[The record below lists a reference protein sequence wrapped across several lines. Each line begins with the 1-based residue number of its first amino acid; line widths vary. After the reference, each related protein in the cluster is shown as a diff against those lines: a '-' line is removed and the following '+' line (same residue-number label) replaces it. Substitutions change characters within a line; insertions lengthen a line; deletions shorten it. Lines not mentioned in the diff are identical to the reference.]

1 MRSVS
6 GGYMDLLRK
15 IENRSAVVGIIGLGY
30 VGLPLIIEFGKAKFA
45 VIGFDLDKKKI
56 KSLNEGRSYIKHIPS
71 KEIILLKKNG
81 NFKATADF
89 SLLKGVDC
97 IIICVPT
104 PLTRQMEPD
113 LSYVLETTETISKY
127 LKKDKLI
134 VLVST
139 TYPGTTDEDMRAIL
153 EKTGMKAGK
162 DFYLAYSPEREDPN
176 NQDFS
181 VRTIPKV
188 VGGYSRNCLRVAN
201 ALFST
206 IIEKTIPVSSTK
218 VAETTK
224 LLENIYRAVNIA
236 LVNELKILFQRM
248 GIDIWE
254 VIDAAKTKPFGFQAF
269 YPGPGLGGHCIPID
283 PFYLTWKAREYDF
296 HTKFIELAGEINISM
311 PYYVVEKV
319 IEALN
324 DKKNKSINSSKILV
338 LGLAYKKDVDDV
350 RESPS
355 LKLIELLKQ
364 KGACV
369 DYNDPYIPKTHR
381 MRMYD
386 LKMESVTIAK
396 GTLKKYDCVVIATD
410 HSCYDYEFI
419 VNNSQLIVDTRNA
432 AHGVKNK
439 NNVVKA

>member
-1 MRSVS
+1 V
-6 GGYMDLLRK
+6 DLLRK
-15 IENRSAVVGIIGLGY
+15 IENRSAIVGVIGLGY
-30 VGLPLIIEFGKAKFA
+30 VGLPLIIEFGKAEFA
-45 VIGFDLDKKKI
+45 VIGFDLDEKKI

-71 KEIILLKKNG
+71 KEIMSLKKSKK
-81 NFKATADF
+81 FKATADF
-89 SLLKGVDC
+89 SLLKNVDC

-104 PLTRQMEPD
+104 PLTSHMEPD
-113 LSYVLETTETISKY
+113 LSYVLKTTETIAKH
-127 LKKDKLI
+127 LRKGKLI

-153 EKTGMKAGK
+153 EETGIKAGK

-176 NQDFS
+176 NQNFS

-206 IIEKTIPVSSTK
+206 IIEKTIPVSSIK

-254 VIDAAKTKPFGFQAF
+254 VIEAAKTKPFGFQAF

-311 PYYVVEKV
+311 PYYVVEKT

-324 DKKNKSINSSKILV
+324 EKNKSINSSKILV

-364 KGACV
+364 KCSRV
-369 DYNDPYIPKTHR
+369 DYNDPYISKTHK

-386 LKMESVTIAK
+386 LQMVSVPVTGK
-396 GTLKKYDCVVIATD
+396 TLKKYDCVVIATD

-419 VNNSQLIVDTRNA
+419 VNNSRLVVDTRNA
-432 AHGVKNK
+432 THGIRNK
-439 NNVVKA
+439 GNIVKA

>member
-1 MRSVS
+1 
-6 GGYMDLLRK
+6 
-15 IENRSAVVGIIGLGY
+15 
-30 VGLPLIIEFGKAKFA
+30 
-45 VIGFDLDKKKI
+45 
-56 KSLNEGRSYIKHIPS
+56 
-71 KEIILLKKNG
+71 
-81 NFKATADF
+81 
-89 SLLKGVDC
+89 
-97 IIICVPT
+97 
-104 PLTRQMEPD
+104 
-113 LSYVLETTETISKY
+113 
-127 LKKDKLI
+127 
-134 VLVST
+134 
-139 TYPGTTDEDMRAIL
+139 
-153 EKTGMKAGK
+153 
-162 DFYLAYSPEREDPN
+162 
-176 NQDFS
+176 
-181 VRTIPKV
+181 
-188 VGGYSRNCLRVAN
+188 
-201 ALFST
+201 
-206 IIEKTIPVSSTK
+206 
-218 VAETTK
+218 
-224 LLENIYRAVNIA
+224 
-236 LVNELKILFQRM
+236 
-248 GIDIWE
+248 
-254 VIDAAKTKPFGFQAF
+254 
-269 YPGPGLGGHCIPID
+269 
-283 PFYLTWKAREYDF
+283 
-296 HTKFIELAGEINISM
+296 M

-324 DKKNKSINSSKILV
+324 DKNKSINSSKILV